1 VVPLYARCDLR
12 RFVFAKAAETERFFC
27 DKEESVVAYY
37 RIEYFSNC
45 LHRTTAFEMLI
56 PNDYRTDLGQK
67 APETPMRTLFLLHGY
82 TGKAGNWVP
91 EELCVKHNF
100 AVVMPTAE
108 NSFYLN
114 GAATGSAYQSMVG
127 EELVDYVRRTFGLA
141 QSAEDTFIAGL
152 SMGGFGALH
161 TALAYPDRFGKA
173 GCLSSAFI
181 VHGIAGM
188 KPGED
193 DGMANYDYYRNCFGD
208 LEKVLESDGNP
219 ETLVK
224 KLKAAGT
231 KIPELYLCCGTEDF
245 LIENNRELHR
255 FFEKEG
261 IPHEYHEGPGTH
273 DMVFWREYIA
283 KIVEWMF
290 G

>member
-1 VVPLYARCDLR
+1 M
-12 RFVFAKAAETERFFC
+12 
-27 DKEESVVAYY
+27 AYY

-45 LHRTTAFEMLI
+45 LRRMTSFEMLI
-56 PNDYRTDLGQK
+56 PNDIRLDVPHWEPKG
-67 APETPMRTLFLLHGY
+67 PMRTLFLLHGY
-82 TGKAGNWVP
+82 TGKAENWVP
-91 EELCVKHNF
+91 WDLPQRYNF
-100 AVVMPTAE
+100 AIVMPSAE

-127 EELVDYVRRTFGLA
+127 EELVDYVRKTFGLA
-141 QSAEDTFIAGL
+141 KGPEDTYIAGL

-173 GCLSSAFI
+173 GALSSALI

-193 DGMANYDYYRNCFGD
+193 NGMANYDYYRACFGD
-208 LEKVLESDGNP
+208 LDRVEESDANP

-231 KIPELYLCCGTEDF
+231 KIPDLYLCCGTEDF
-245 LIENNRELHR
+245 LIEPNRAMHR
-255 FFEKEG
+255 FLEAEG
-261 IPHEYHEGPGTH
+261 VPHEYHEGPGIH
-273 DMVFWREYIA
+273 DMVFWQAWIG
-283 KIVEWMF
+283 KVVEWMF
-290 G
+290 GE